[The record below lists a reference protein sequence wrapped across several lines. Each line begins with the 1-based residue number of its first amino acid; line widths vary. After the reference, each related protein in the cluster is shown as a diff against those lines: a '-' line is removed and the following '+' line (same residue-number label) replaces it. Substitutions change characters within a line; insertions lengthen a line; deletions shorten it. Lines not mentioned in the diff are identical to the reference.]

1 MVVKGSVVLVNFP
14 FTDLS
19 KTKLRPAIIL
29 WIDTGGTDVVVC
41 AITSQKI
48 DRLSDGEF
56 LINTTDSE
64 FAQTGLRV
72 SSKVRTTRI
81 ATLSR
86 QLVVRKLGELGT
98 QHIQNLNTKMIQ
110 AFQLK

>member
-19 KTKLRPAIIL
+19 QTKLRPAIIL
-29 WIDTGGTDVVVC
+29 WIDTAGTDVVVC
-41 AITSQKI
+41 AITSQKT

-56 LINTTDSE
+56 LINVTDSE
-64 FAQTGLRV
+64 FPQTGLRV

-86 QLVVRKLGELGT
+86 QLVVRKLGELGI
-98 QHIQNLNTKMIQ
+98 QHIQALNTKIAQ
-110 AFQLK
+110 AFQLE